1 MATKTI
7 SQLTALDNV
16 STNLSSTL
24 FVVYDSESG
33 TTRKATLSQIDTAI
47 ERTIQNV
54 TSASVYANAA
64 FVAANTANVTAYIL
78 FGLLEENVST
88 LSVYANGAFAKANT
102 ANTTLQSLYD
112 LANTSFNGT
121 ANPNVNIL
129 TANTITSVNVISSNQ
144 ITANNLT
151 VSNNF
156 TVSGVVVQWHQPV
169 PLTSKGDPGDKAGYI
184 AIDNDKIYRCVADY
198 TDGTADIWRYINFT
212 GGTWG

>member
-7 SQLTALDNV
+7 TQLTALDNV

-64 FVAANTANVTAYIL
+64 FVAANTPSHVANSA
-78 FGLLEENVST
+78 S
-88 LSVYANGAFAKANT
+88 SYANGAFAKANT

-112 LANTSFNGT
+112 LANTSFDGT
-121 ANPNVNIL
+121 ANPNVNVL
-129 TANTITSVNVISSNQ
+129 TANAV
-144 ITANNLT
+144 T
-151 VSNNF
+151 VSNTF
-156 TVSGVVVQWHQPV
+156 TVSGVVLQWHQPV
-169 PLTSKGDPGDKAGYI
+169 PLTSKGDPGDKAGFI

-198 TDGTADIWRYINFT
+198 TDGTVDIWRYINFT